1 MVTLKSPEEIQKM
14 RVNNLLVAEILEEL
28 RGAIRPGVTTLELER
43 YCEELTRRRGA
54 KPAFKGYRG
63 YPFSLCTSVN
73 EEVVHGMPSDRKLK
87 EGDILSLDFGVY
99 HQGFYGDAAVTVAV
113 GQVSEEARRLMR
125 VTEEALYRAIS
136 QARAGNRLGDISAA
150 VQSHVEAAGFS
161 VVRDL
166 VGHGI
171 GRSLHEEPQVPNY
184 GRAGRGIELRPGMV
198 LAIEPMVNAGG
209 YPVRVLPD
217 GWTVVTADGRLSAH
231 FEHSV
236 AILDNGPCVL
246 SRIDG
251 IADSRREGRE
261 TF

>member
-1 MVTLKSPEEIQKM
+1 MVILKSPEEIRKL
-14 RVNNLLVAEILEEL
+14 RGNNLLVARVLEAL
-28 RGAIRPGVTTLELER
+28 KKMIRPGVTTLELDR
-43 YCEELTRRRGA
+43 YCEELTLREGA

-73 EEVVHGMPSDRKLK
+73 EEIVHGMPSERKLQT
-87 EGDILSLDFGVY
+87 GDIVSLDFGIY
-99 HQGFYGDAAVTVAV
+99 HQGLYGDAAVTVPV
-113 GQVSEEARRLMR
+113 GEVTDEARRLMG
-125 VTEEALYRAIS
+125 VTEEALYRAIDR
-136 QARAGNRLGDISAA
+136 ARPGNRLGDISAA
-150 VQSHVEAAGFS
+150 IQNHVEAAGYN

-184 GRAGRGIELRPGMV
+184 GREGKGIELRPGLV
-198 LAIEPMVNAGG
+198 LAIEPMVNAGTHA
-209 YPVRVLPD
+209 VKVLKD

-236 AILDNGPCVL
+236 AITEKEPFIL

-251 IADSRREGRE
+251 SPG
-261 TF
+261 